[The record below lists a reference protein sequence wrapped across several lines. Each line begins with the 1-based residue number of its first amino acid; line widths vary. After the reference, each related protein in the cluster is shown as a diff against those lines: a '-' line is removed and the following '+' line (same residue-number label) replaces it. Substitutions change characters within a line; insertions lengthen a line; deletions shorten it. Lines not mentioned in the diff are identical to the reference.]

1 MLLGDTFLRKRL
13 ILGGG
18 LGMAFTALIIAG
30 VQSFPV
36 LLLAEMLCFPSSGA
50 FVTLSQATLM
60 DLNPGREPHM
70 MARWSV
76 AGSLANLI
84 GPLLLAGGFAL
95 ALGWRWAYGLAAIL
109 GLALTMLVWK
119 RPFTAHEPPK
129 GTQLPGTLATIKSLL
144 RNLWEALRNPKL
156 LRWEALLL
164 MSDLLLDVFT
174 GYATLYF
181 VDVVGLSQVHTALVL
196 SLMMLAGL
204 ISDVMLIPLL
214 ERFNGQ
220 KIVRISATLMI
231 PLYAAFL
238 LAPWPVVKIILVFAV
253 KLGSLGW
260 WPVLEGETFATVPGK
275 SGTVKA
281 VSSITGLAAGAMT
294 YIIGLV
300 AEQAGLPVA
309 MWLLLA
315 GPLALSLFVPKP
327 LKG

>member
-1 MLLGDTFLRKRL
+1 MFKLTLKKTLPLPRFLRSAISLSLILLIIEFYDEFYYAVGYTALPAIRSDLGLTYAQVGLLLGLPGIINTFIEPLLMLLGDTFLRKRL

-231 PLYAAFL
+231 R
-238 LAPWPVVKIILVFAV
+238 
-253 KLGSLGW
+253 S
-260 WPVLEGETFATVPGK
+260 TR
-275 SGTVKA
+275 
-281 VSSITGLAAGAMT
+281 
-294 YIIGLV
+294 
-300 AEQAGLPVA
+300 
-309 MWLLLA
+309 
-315 GPLALSLFVPKP
+315 LSCSRR
-327 LKG
+327 GRW